1 MARREDGEVKTPF
14 GKERMWQSIRSKQK
28 RPAEMFSTGLWYGVV
43 LYELLHEYHLSCLRE
58 CACCDAVQVHAA
70 RQLRSIEAYFVGA
83 GGLTSVH
90 QRGNALAGDVVDLK
104 LHIGGFRQCVANAC
118 ARVEWVRVV
127 RAQVERLRE
136 FACCTV
142 DSIAV
147 IAIRSITIDRAVS

>member
-43 LYELLHEYHLSCLRE
+43 LYELLHEHHLPRLRE
-58 CACCDAVQVHAA
+58 GAGREAVEVHAA

-90 QRGNALAGDVVDLK
+90 QRGDALAGDVIHLE
-104 LHIGGFRQCVANAC
+104 LHVRSFR
-118 ARVEWVRVV
+118 
-127 RAQVERLRE
+127 
-136 FACCTV
+136 
-142 DSIAV
+142 
-147 IAIRSITIDRAVS
+147 